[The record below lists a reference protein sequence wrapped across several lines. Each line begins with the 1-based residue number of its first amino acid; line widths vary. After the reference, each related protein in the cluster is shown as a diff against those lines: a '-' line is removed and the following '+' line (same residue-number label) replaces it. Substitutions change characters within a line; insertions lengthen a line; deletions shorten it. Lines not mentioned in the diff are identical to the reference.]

1 MLRRTDLQS
10 RLGLFIYLGSLL
22 KLQVSTFRLVAN
34 HFSPL
39 SFEFSINGGSI
50 SVVFI
55 NLLHQRAGHFFP
67 QNLDSLLLQLCFSL
81 PEFGLVLLENF
92 SPHSFQPTSVID
104 LPQNFVDQ
112 SEQIKREI
120 YVEQREVLLAEH
132 EPDLR
137 FGDEVCKQEHEVKR
151 K

>member
-10 RLGLFIYLGSLL
+10 RLGLFFYLDFP
-22 KLQVSTFRLVAN
+22 LQVSSLWLVLY
-34 HFSPL
+34 HFSLL
-39 SFEFSINGGSI
+39 SFEFSLSSSI
-50 SVVFI
+50 VSVVLL

-67 QNLDSLLLQLCFSL
+67 QNLDSLLLQLRFPLLEFS
-81 PEFGLVLLENF
+81 LVLLENF
-92 SPHSFQPTSVID
+92 SAHSFQSTSVID
-104 LPQNFVDQ
+104 LPQNFICQ
-112 SEQIKREI
+112 SEQVQREV
-120 YVEQREVLLAEH
+120 YVEQREVLFTEH